1 MSYVMEERVFI
12 AIVIKKSFIS
22 HQNIHAGE
30 KPFKYYKGV
39 KTIYLKVSFANT
51 QIIHSGE
58 IPYKCDQ

>member
-1 MSYVMEERVFI
+1 MLLKRVY
-12 AIVIKKSFIS
+12 KSPEVFIS